1 MGKGKINYR
10 DPFFQTMEHELN
22 KKAVQIE
29 TLRRLAAS
37 LSVSIGSQSEF
48 RTEQKSIVHVIKHIG
63 HMWRQVNE
71 LLLTREKTTT
81 SDGSAEDK
89 VLEIKEEQNQVSLYS
104 ENWSLPDSCSNFM
117 KFHNRKVKYTGG
129 GAQFFIWTISTETGH
144 VLSFHFS
151 HEKNVQMKTANKKK
165 LSEG

>member
-10 DPFFQTMEHELN
+10 DPFFFQTMEHELN

-48 RTEQKSIVHVIKHIG
+48 RTEQKSIVHVIKHIS

-71 LLLTREKTTT
+71 LLMTREKTTT

-89 VLEIKEEQNQVSLYS
+89 VLEVKKRSKIKSVY
-104 ENWSLPDSCSNFM
+104 F
-117 KFHNRKVKYTGG
+117 
-129 GAQFFIWTISTETGH
+129 
-144 VLSFHFS
+144 
-151 HEKNVQMKTANKKK
+151 
-165 LSEG
+165 